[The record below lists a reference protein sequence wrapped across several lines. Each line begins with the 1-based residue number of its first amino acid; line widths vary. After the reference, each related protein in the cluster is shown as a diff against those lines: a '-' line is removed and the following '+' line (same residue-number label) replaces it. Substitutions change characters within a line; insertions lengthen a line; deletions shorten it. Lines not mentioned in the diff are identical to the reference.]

1 MNPRELVGRTLGHKF
16 LLEAMIGRGGF
27 GAVYRAS
34 QLPLGRMV
42 AVKVNLHLRHGALR
56 TRFVREARVLSE
68 LRHPGCV
75 MLLDFGEEPDGLFYM
90 VQEYVFGRSL
100 GRILA
105 AEGTVC
111 PERATGIT
119 AQILDALQAAHQRG
133 IIHRDIKP
141 GNVMLAERVDG
152 RSR

>member
-68 LRHPGCV
+68 LRHPGC
-75 MLLDFGEEPDGLFYM
+75 LTRHANGR
-90 VQEYVFGRSL
+90 YVVNVKARLEALTGRQTATNEWL
-100 GRILA
+100 Q
-105 AEGTVC
+105 GT
-111 PERATGIT
+111 T
-119 AQILDALQAAHQRG
+119 
-133 IIHRDIKP
+133 
-141 GNVMLAERVDG
+141 
-152 RSR
+152 RSRPIELK